1 MALILCIETSSKAC
15 SVALADNGVCVAY
28 KEILDEWQHSRRLT
42 LLIEESLKGFGVEL
56 KGLAA
61 VAISRGPGSY
71 TGLRVGASCGKGL
84 CYALDIPLISIPTL
98 ELIAQEHIKMASEE
112 TLIIPMIDARRM
124 EVYYNVY
131 DSLLTPQQET
141 TNLVLEAASFERY
154 KGQKLLFCGDGAF
167 KMENFVLDELWS
179 ILPSIASASYMTAL
193 AQRYHDN
200 ADHED
205 IAYYVPFYLK
215 PPNITKSKKA
225 LF

>member
-1 MALILCIETSSKAC
+1 MSLILCIETSSKAC

-28 KEILDEWQHSRRLT
+28 KEILDEWQHSKRLT
-42 LLIEESLKGFGVEL
+42 LLIQDSLKAFNVEL

-98 ELIAQEHIKMASEE
+98 ELIAQEQVRIDSSEA
-112 TLIIPMIDARRM
+112 LIIPMIDARRM
-124 EVYYNVY
+124 EVYYNIY
-131 DSLLTPQQET
+131 DSLLVPQQET
-141 TNLVLEAASFERY
+141 TNLVLESDSFSQY

-167 KMENFVLDELWS
+167 KMDNFLLDEQWS
-179 ILPSIASASYMTAL
+179 VAPSIASARFMTVL
-193 AQRYHDN
+193 AQAKYEKN
-200 ADHED
+200 VFED
-205 IAYYVPFYLK
+205 VAYYVPFYLK